1 MNRVPNLKDSA
12 QDLEHTVSS
21 VNTAWCDYYLS
32 KVQCECRV
40 GGGEETGDVRLE
52 ESKEASWGKMG
63 WAPYLDPSPPPG
75 HLSASPAVTDVNGV
89 LVSNHFLQFEKLFL
103 WFLWTELRCQLCWVS
118 PHLFLKDLHE
128 NDVAKTAVS

>member
-75 HLSASPAVTDVNGV
+75 HLS
-89 LVSNHFLQFEKLFL
+89 LHLQL
-103 WFLWTELRCQLCWVS
+103 
-118 PHLFLKDLHE
+118 
-128 NDVAKTAVS
+128 